1 VPSRSG
7 AVGPGRSKLLRVW
20 MIVAVVVSVGGTATA
35 VVAADSAAGRDAAKS
50 REAFRQSSTEIAS
63 TLQLA
68 VQREQDLI
76 ESASG
81 FVIGNPNASDAKFA
95 QWAGAV
101 HALARYPE
109 LLSIGHSV
117 IVPAAALPAFAANAG
132 KVAKAAFHVIPP
144 GRRPFYCFAVGGV
157 AKSAQAAL
165 PAGYDFCAFD
175 PASAL
180 ASRDSGQGEYV
191 PIREGKLTLLSI
203 ATPVYRH
210 GAAPATVAG
219 RRQAFMGWI
228 GMSLV
233 PQVVLARALQGHP
246 GTAVSFRYQGGQS
259 SAVFR
264 SGKVPGG
271 VASVAIS
278 LHNGWTVQTFAAV
291 TSGGILANQTA
302 LALLIAGVAVSLA
315 LGALV
320 VVLGTGRARALGLVE
335 ARTHELAAARDD
347 AVEASKAKS
356 VFVASVSHELRTPL
370 SGVIGTSELLMETKL
385 DPEQR
390 EYAEIVRSS
399 SEALLLV
406 INDILDFSK
415 IEAGK
420 LELDESSF
428 ALSEMIAESC
438 ALLLPLAREK
448 RIGLEVETDPDLPG
462 WLHGDATRLRQVL
475 INLLSN
481 AVKFTSEGRV
491 VVHVSATAG
500 PQASTVRVEVR
511 DTGIGIDEATLDRLF
526 QPFTQADSSTARKY
540 GGTGLGLTISRQL
553 IEMMGGTVGARSTPG
568 EGSTFWFE
576 VALPLADQGD
586 QTEQTP
592 ARSTA
597 LGGRDTAGHLT
608 DAAPLVLV
616 AEDNPVNQMLA
627 TRQLDGDGYRTEVV
641 SNGREA
647 VAATE
652 RTNYAAVLMD
662 CEMPEMDGYEATRQI
677 RSREIEPNHLP
688 IIAITA
694 HSMSGDREKCLAAGM
709 DEYVSKPLRRIEL
722 RDALTRAIATSQH
735 RAEQLRDTS

>member
-1 VPSRSG
+1 
-7 AVGPGRSKLLRVW
+7 
-20 MIVAVVVSVGGTATA
+20 
-35 VVAADSAAGRDAAKS
+35 
-50 REAFRQSSTEIAS
+50 
-63 TLQLA
+63 
-68 VQREQDLI
+68 
-76 ESASG
+76 
-81 FVIGNPNASDAKFA
+81 
-95 QWAGAV
+95 
-101 HALARYPE
+101 
-109 LLSIGHSV
+109 
-117 IVPAAALPAFAANAG
+117 
-132 KVAKAAFHVIPP
+132 
-144 GRRPFYCFAVGGV
+144 
-157 AKSAQAAL
+157 
-165 PAGYDFCAFD
+165 
-175 PASAL
+175 
-180 ASRDSGQGEYV
+180 
-191 PIREGKLTLLSI
+191 
-203 ATPVYRH
+203 
-210 GAAPATVAG
+210 
-219 RRQAFMGWI
+219 
-228 GMSLV
+228 
-233 PQVVLARALQGHP
+233 
-246 GTAVSFRYQGGQS
+246 
-259 SAVFR
+259 
-264 SGKVPGG
+264 
-271 VASVAIS
+271 
-278 LHNGWTVQTFAAV
+278 
-291 TSGGILANQTA
+291 
-302 LALLIAGVAVSLA
+302 
-315 LGALV
+315 
-320 VVLGTGRARALGLVE
+320 
-335 ARTHELAAARDD
+335 
-347 AVEASKAKS
+347 
-356 VFVASVSHELRTPL
+356 
-370 SGVIGTSELLMETKL
+370 
-385 DPEQR
+385 
-390 EYAEIVRSS
+390 
-399 SEALLLV
+399 
-406 INDILDFSK
+406 
-415 IEAGK
+415 
-420 LELDESSF
+420 
-428 ALSEMIAESC
+428 MIAESC